1 MHAVYQVNA
10 ARIAASEERHYTV
23 WHSDIVPTALKP
35 AALYSSLRC
44 TRHESRYDPMGKY
57 EKLPPAALLE
67 SLDPQPTIIDQDEL
81 SRAEWLWNRRAI
93 VLSENLSFFF
103 FYLTVLVC
111 LLYLVPDTILFLLLW
126 IVAGASCA
134 AVDRI
139 RLDRWRN
146 QYESS
151 IKRVVN
157 AVSERK

>member
-1 MHAVYQVNA
+1 MLPELPRQRNVITLYG
-10 ARIAASEERHYTV
+10 IATLYRPHLNLRPFIHLY
-23 WHSDIVPTALKP
+23 DALAMKVGI
-35 AALYSSLRC
+35 
-44 TRHESRYDPMGKY
+44 DPMGKY

>member
-1 MHAVYQVNA
+1 MKV
-10 ARIAASEERHYTV
+10 
-23 WHSDIVPTALKP
+23 DI
-35 AALYSSLRC
+35 
-44 TRHESRYDPMGKY
+44 DPIGKY
-57 EKLPPAALLE
+57 EKLPPAALIK
-67 SLDPQPTIIDQDEL
+67 SLDPLPTIIDRDEL
-81 SRAEWLWNRRAI
+81 SRAEWFWNRRPI
-93 VLSENLSFFF
+93 VLSESLSFFF

-111 LLYLVPDTILFLLLW
+111 LLYLVPGTISLFLLW